1 MSFGENLCKARKL
14 KSMSQED
21 VAGSLNVS
29 RQSVSFWE
37 NNQTVPSLD
46 NLIALCELLEV
57 NSAILLGQEEFPDVK
72 TERERLIKEEER
84 KAQEEAL
91 RIERENEHQRQLLR
105 DFNKNSLISLILA
118 VASTLLAFIPLL
130 GVVFPVLALYFV
142 KKARKYKI
150 NNINTIIF
158 IFSITYIVASICFF
172 IYLVG

>member
-14 KSMSQED
+14 KAMSQED
-21 VAGSLNVS
+21 VAGRINVS

-37 NNQTVPSLD
+37 NNQTVPSFD

-57 NSAILLGQEEFPDVK
+57 NSAVLLGQEEFPDDK
-72 TERERLIKEEER
+72 KERERLIREEER

-91 RIERENEHQRQLLR
+91 RIERENEHQRQLLKE
-105 DFNKNSLISLILA
+105 FNKNSLISLILA
-118 VASTLLAFIPLL
+118 IASTLLAFIPLL
-130 GVVFPVLALYFV
+130 GVIFPILASYFV

-150 NNINTIIF
+150 NNLNTIIL

-172 IYLVG
+172 IYLIG